1 MSQELLAK
9 KADPCMSEQFENV
22 LKVNE
27 TFYRALES
35 GDLDLMEE
43 VWVKD
48 ERAKCVH
55 PGWPMLF
62 GWEAI
67 RQSWKNIFDSG
78 GPLKIQVS
86 NIIAEISEDLAWVT
100 CIEHIS
106 HVIRDEIQVSL
117 AQTTNIFERHGS
129 RWFMI
134 HHHASPIPVPRGRM
148 KEEKLQ

>member
-1 MSQELLAK
+1 MSKQL
-9 KADPCMSEQFENV
+9 DDV

-27 TFYRALES
+27 IFYRALEN
-35 GDLDLMEE
+35 GNLDSMEE

-67 RQSWKNIFDSG
+67 RQSWKNIFEAG
-78 GPLKIQVS
+78 VPAKIRISHV
-86 NIIAEISEDLAWVT
+86 ICEISEDLAWVT

-106 HVIRDEIQVSL
+106 HKIRDEIETSL

-129 RWFMI
+129 RWLMI
-134 HHHASPIPVPRGRM
+134 HHHASPIPVPRGGM